1 MAIAPEDMLE
11 QLNKLAASVMGVRD
25 APEPVVALCCRV
37 LGSTLATRAPRRDSS
52 STQRLR
58 DVDALRTKVEKAKG
72 ARAAL
77 RFDELRTQLRD
88 ADALSVKGAD
98 GLVEL
103 LGLVSGDAQTAAPF
117 ASVCRT
123 GGGFSSSAPLEE
135 EPETPKKDWGL
146 AGWREGPPPSKTG
159 LDVVEEER
167 LLVRDCLY
175 ALQGI
180 DG

>member
-11 QLNKLAASVMGVRD
+11 QLNKLAASVMGVR

-88 ADALSVKGAD
+88 ADALSVQGAD

-103 LGLVSGDAQTAAPF
+103 L
-117 ASVCRT
+117 
-123 GGGFSSSAPLEE
+123 
-135 EPETPKKDWGL
+135 
-146 AGWREGPPPSKTG
+146 
-159 LDVVEEER
+159 
-167 LLVRDCLY
+167 
-175 ALQGI
+175 
-180 DG
+180 

>member
-58 DVDALRTKVEKAKG
+58 DVDALRTKVERAKG

-77 RFDELRTQLRD
+77 RFDPVLLQRPGVAVPQVQR
-88 ADALSVKGAD
+88 APGAM
-98 GLVEL
+98 
-103 LGLVSGDAQTAAPF
+103 
-117 ASVCRT
+117 
-123 GGGFSSSAPLEE
+123 
-135 EPETPKKDWGL
+135 
-146 AGWREGPPPSKTG
+146 
-159 LDVVEEER
+159 
-167 LLVRDCLY
+167 
-175 ALQGI
+175 
-180 DG
+180 

>member
-88 ADALSVKGAD
+88 ADALSVQGAD

-123 GGGFSSSAPLEE
+123 GGGFSRA
-135 EPETPKKDWGL
+135 
-146 AGWREGPPPSKTG
+146 PPSRTRNQKRRRTG
-159 LDVVEEER
+159 ASRGGGRAR
-167 LLVRDCLY
+167 LPQKRGWTSLKRSGY
-175 ALQGI
+175 W
-180 DG
+180 